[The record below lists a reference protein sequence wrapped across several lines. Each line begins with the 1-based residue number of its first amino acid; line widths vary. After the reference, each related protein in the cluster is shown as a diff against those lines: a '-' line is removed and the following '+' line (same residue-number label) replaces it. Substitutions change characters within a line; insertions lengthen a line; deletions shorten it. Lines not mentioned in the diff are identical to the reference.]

1 MDDQHFSMLAER
13 HRRVLRLYRERFRL
27 KEIGLELGL
36 SENSVNTYLTE
47 AVQLLGA
54 PGRRAAADAL
64 ARYEDPSQSS
74 RYHVSVAAA
83 ELSADLSGLAQQDG
97 PAVSVGLFPLRP
109 RAGTPN
115 KLALHI
121 RLFWIVALLISL
133 VGGVAVAIAIYSVYV
148 KPMARVL
155 Q

>member
-1 MDDQHFSMLAER
+1 MNEQHFSMLAER
-13 HRRVLRLYRERFRL
+13 HRRVLRLYRERLRM
-27 KEIGLELGL
+27 KEIARELAL

-64 ARYEDPSQSS
+64 ARHEDPSQSS
-74 RYHVSVAAA
+74 RYRVSVAAFA
-83 ELSADLSGLAQQDG
+83 PGSDLFDSMQRDE
-97 PAVSVGLFPLRP
+97 PANGAGFLPLRP
-109 RAGTPN
+109 RTGTPN

-121 RLFWIVALLISL
+121 RLFWIVALLIML

-148 KPMARVL
+148 KPMERLL

>member
-1 MDDQHFSMLAER
+1 MLAER

-27 KEIGLELGL
+27 KEIARELGL

-47 AVQLLGA
+47 AVQILRA

-74 RYHVSVAAA
+74 RYRVSVAVAA
-83 ELSADLSGLAQQDG
+83 PGLELFDSAQRDG
-97 PAVSVGLFPLRP
+97 PAMGAGFLPLRP

-115 KLALHI
+115 KLALHV
-121 RLFWIVALLISL
+121 RLFWVVALLIML

-148 KPMARVL
+148 KPMAHL
-155 Q
+155 FE